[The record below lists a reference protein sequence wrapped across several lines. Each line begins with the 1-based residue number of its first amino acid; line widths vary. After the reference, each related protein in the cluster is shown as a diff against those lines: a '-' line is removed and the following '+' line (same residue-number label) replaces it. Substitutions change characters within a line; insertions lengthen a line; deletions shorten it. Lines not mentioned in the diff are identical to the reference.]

1 MFDKVKYDVVL
12 DDGVQPYRYLM
23 VVDRYGVFFFKVEI
37 LVIVLCDL
45 LIQRHDHTHFM
56 TFFHQFRRKGTD
68 DIGQTAGLDERQSL
82 TGNHQNACHQIR
94 SPLLI

>member
-56 TFFHQFRRKGTD
+56 TFFHQSGGREPMTSARPPVLMNGSPSPAT
-68 DIGQTAGLDERQSL
+68 IRMLAIRYGLPS
-82 TGNHQNACHQIR
+82 
-94 SPLLI
+94 